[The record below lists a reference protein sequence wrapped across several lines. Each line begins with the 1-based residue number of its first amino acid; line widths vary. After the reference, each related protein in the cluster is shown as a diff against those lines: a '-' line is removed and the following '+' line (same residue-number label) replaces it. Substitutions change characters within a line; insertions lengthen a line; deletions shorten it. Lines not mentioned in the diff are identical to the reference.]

1 VPPGGARHAQAD
13 GAGAPAASGAVIN
26 RWALL
31 KERNI
36 LLCVLISCFFLTWFV
51 VIISFAPVF
60 LVESRHLSPSDMG
73 VVMTC
78 LGAAWA
84 PEMTGRACLCAT
96 GTFEMVPRPRR
107 LAAGGEHCGAG

>member
-1 VPPGGARHAQAD
+1 VRHAQAD
-13 GAGAPAASGAVIN
+13 TTAAPAAGGATVS

-60 LVESRHLSPSDMG
+60 LVESRHLSPADMG

-78 LGAAWA
+78 LGTAK
-84 PEMTGRACLCAT
+84 PQ
-96 GTFEMVPRPRR
+96 
-107 LAAGGEHCGAG
+107 